1 MSILEQTS
9 AIEINNTRISYSVS
23 GKGETIL
30 FLHGNP
36 GSRKD
41 FTTVCEKVAEKG
53 FKCIFIDRPGHM
65 NSEEI
70 IYDKPDPWYEID
82 LYSRLIDR
90 LADQKTWIVGYSL
103 GCFTAAKIA
112 IKHPEK
118 VKGLIFLAPYLIPD
132 NKNEKPSGIPGLA
145 KGAILGTLLGA
156 LLPALSQSK
165 MEKHLEKVYAPDRL
179 PDSYLETWL
188 PRYTRF
194 ESLLAMMNDKNM
206 MLEILDE
213 VHGKLDEIKCP
224 VRVLAGREDKVCSS
238 ENQVELVKEKIKN
251 AEIKVLPD
259 TGHGLPLVK
268 PEESADFIVQSVK

>member
-9 AIEINNTRISYSVS
+9 AIEINNTRISYSAS
-23 GKGETIL
+23 GKGEKIL

-53 FKCIFIDRPGHM
+53 FKCLFLDRPGHM

-70 IYDKPDPWYEID
+70 IYDEPDAWYEIE

-90 LADQKTWIVGYSL
+90 LADGKTWIVGYSL

-132 NKNEKPSGIPGLA
+132 NKKEKPSSIPGLA
-145 KGAILGTLLGA
+145 KGAILGTLLGVM
-156 LLPALSQSK
+156 LPALSQSK

-179 PDSYLETWL
+179 PDTYLETWL

-206 MLEILDE
+206 MLEILEE
-213 VHGKLDEIKCP
+213 VHDKLGEIKCP
-224 VRVLAGREDKVCSS
+224 VSVLAGKEDKVCSS
-238 ENQVELVKEKIKN
+238 ENQLELVKEKIKD
-251 AEIKVLPD
+251 AKIKILQD
-259 TGHGLPLVK
+259 AGHGLPLVR
-268 PEESADFIVQSVK
+268 PSESADFILESVK